1 MAKHG
6 LVVFSFLVALPA
18 AALAGPPSFDCKAM
32 SGAAEKAI
40 CASAQLSA
48 LDVKI
53 AEAYG
58 RARAGLTAVGR
69 EVLKRHQKIFLDV
82 RDDTARATGGD
93 LAATL
98 GDQLAFLRTIDTRP
112 RTGVAGAWR
121 NAFGTVTVSG
131 RAGGAKVAISTAE
144 PLTGRWVC
152 EVEGAVETTG
162 SGWAVK
168 LDPDVAEG
176 WSLRLAPHD
185 GVLRVVALP
194 PKSETLQAP
203 FCGNAGTVEGDYL
216 PIME

>member
-1 MAKHG
+1 MAKYG
-6 LVVFSFLVALPA
+6 PVIFSFLVALPA
-18 AALAGPPSFDCKAM
+18 AALAGPPSFDCKVM
-32 SGAAEKAI
+32 DGAAEKAI
-40 CASAQLSA
+40 CASAPLSA

-82 RDDTARATGGD
+82 RDQTAQQKGD
-93 LAATL
+93 LQPLLAE
-98 GDQLAFLRTIDTRP
+98 QLAFLRTVDTRP
-112 RTGVAGAWR
+112 RTGVGGVWR
-121 NAFGTVTVSG
+121 NAFGEVKVSG
-131 RAGGAKVAISTAE
+131 AGSSAKVAISTAE
-144 PLTGRWVC
+144 PQTGRWVC
-152 EVEGAVETTG
+152 EVEGDVSATA
-162 SGWAVK
+162 SGWVVK
-168 LDPDVAEG
+168 LDPDLAEG

-216 PIME
+216 PIVE